1 MIEVTLVIML
11 ISFFILTFIS
21 YAIYFY
27 LTKKN
32 KPIIISVDGNIGSGK
47 STLLNILKVELQN
60 NKNIIFLQEPVSEW
74 LNITDGKT
82 NILNE
87 FYNDKNR
94 WSYTFQNLAFITRIK
109 ILSEAVKKNTTRIF
123 EKRKVI
129 ITERSTETDK
139 HIFAKMLYDDKNMT
153 SLEYKIY
160 NYWYNNLVKNFIVNN
175 IIYLRTTPSDAL
187 DRIKIRSRDEET
199 DIPLSYI
206 QNVHKYHDEWL
217 VNDTNNCNICYLD
230 GNNDFINNEKHKKKI
245 VKSITVF
252 INSLENRFYLP
263 T

>member
-1 MIEVTLVIML
+1 MME
-11 ISFFILTFIS
+11 FIFSILGLFTVLS
-21 YAIYFY
+21 YIVYFY
-27 LTKKN
+27 KFKKN

-74 LNITDGKT
+74 LEISDGKT

-87 FYNDKNR
+87 FYNNKTR

-109 ILSEAVKKNTTRIF
+109 LLADAVKNNLTSPF

-139 HIFAKMLYDDKNMT
+139 NIFAKMLYDEGSMNK
-153 SLEYKIY
+153 LEYNIY
-160 NYWYNNLVKNFIVNN
+160 LYWYENMVKDFVVNN
-175 IIYLRTTPSDAL
+175 IIYLRTTPLDAYN
-187 DRIKIRSRDEET
+187 RIQKRSREEES
-199 DIPLSYI
+199 DIPVKYI
-206 QNVHKYHDEWL
+206 QNVHKYHDNWL
-217 VNDTNNCNICYLD
+217 VNNSHNCNICYLD
-230 GNNDFINNEKHKKKI
+230 GNEDFIENEKNKRKI

-263 T
+263 A